1 MKILTHFGYEAKTD
15 VESIDDCRIDNT
27 NEPVVRVGGE
37 PFTSYYDV
45 EWYYYV
51 KHVIDPT
58 RSLVKP
64 IRALLE
70 CDRDET
76 SLWPI
81 CDILFRLLRDLGF
94 DPDHSTDADI
104 VKFRT
109 MFPAEAAEFLAKSYM
124 KTAVYM
130 NRREGYVRVLNNPSF
145 HAQRNASDR
154 LLVEIAAE
162 NGVRYALDRSKCIAS
177 PEVLATEIALLNYG
191 YKQPTKVSEA
201 EQRLALQIRGV
212 MDDWGLVVSERQ

>member
-1 MKILTHFGYEAKTD
+1 MKILTHFGYEAKSD

-45 EWYYYV
+45 EWFYYV
-51 KHVIDPT
+51 KHVIDPA

-70 CDRDET
+70 CDRDAT

-81 CDILFRLLRDLGF
+81 CDILSRLLRDLEF
-94 DPDHSTDADI
+94 DLDHPTETDI
-104 VKFRT
+104 VRFRT
-109 MFPAEAAEFLAKSYM
+109 MFPGEAAECLANSYM
-124 KTAVYM
+124 KRAAYI
-130 NRREGYVRVLNNPSF
+130 NQCEGYVRVLNNPSF
-145 HAQRNASDR
+145 HAKRNASDR
-154 LLVEIAAE
+154 LLVEIATE

-177 PEVLATEIALLNYG
+177 PEALATEIALLNYG
-191 YKQPTKVSEA
+191 YTQPTKVSEA
-201 EQRLALQIRGV
+201 ERRLALQIREV
-212 MDDWGLVVSERQ
+212 MDDWGLHSSDE

>member
-1 MKILTHFGYEAKTD
+1 MKILTHFGYEAKSD

-45 EWYYYV
+45 EWFYYV
-51 KHVIDPT
+51 KHVIDPA

-70 CDRDET
+70 CDRDAT

-81 CDILFRLLRDLGF
+81 CDILSRLLRDLEF
-94 DPDHSTDADI
+94 DLDHPTETDI
-104 VKFRT
+104 VRFRT
-109 MFPAEAAEFLAKSYM
+109 MFPGEAAECLANSYM
-124 KTAVYM
+124 KRTAYI
-130 NRREGYVRVLNNPSF
+130 NRCEGYVRVLNNPSF
-145 HAQRNASDR
+145 HAKRNASDR
-154 LLVEIAAE
+154 LLVEIATE

-177 PEVLATEIALLNYG
+177 PEALATEIALLNYG
-191 YKQPTKVSEA
+191 YTQPTKVSEA
-201 EQRLALQIRGV
+201 ERRLALQIREV
-212 MDDWGLVVSERQ
+212 MDDWGHHSSDE

>member
-1 MKILTHFGYEAKTD
+1 MKILTHFGYEAKSD

-45 EWYYYV
+45 EWFYYV
-51 KHVIDPT
+51 KHVIDPA

-70 CDRDET
+70 CDRDAT

-81 CDILFRLLRDLGF
+81 CDILSRLLRDLEF
-94 DPDHSTDADI
+94 DLDHPTETDI
-104 VKFRT
+104 VRFRT
-109 MFPAEAAEFLAKSYM
+109 MFPGEAAECLANSYM
-124 KTAVYM
+124 KRAAYI
-130 NRREGYVRVLNNPSF
+130 NRCEGYVRVLNNPSF
-145 HAQRNASDR
+145 HAKRNASDR
-154 LLVEIAAE
+154 LLVEIATE

-177 PEVLATEIALLNYG
+177 PEALATEIALLNYG
-191 YKQPTKVSEA
+191 YTQPTKVSEA
-201 EQRLALQIRGV
+201 ERRLALQIREV
-212 MDDWGLVVSERQ
+212 MDDWGLHSSDE